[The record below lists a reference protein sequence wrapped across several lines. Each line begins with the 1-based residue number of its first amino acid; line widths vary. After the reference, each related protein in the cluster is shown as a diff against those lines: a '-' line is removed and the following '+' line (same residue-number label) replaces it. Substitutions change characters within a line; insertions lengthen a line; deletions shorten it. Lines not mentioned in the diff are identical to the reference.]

1 MLSVT
6 IKVLIMSRRIACFIY
21 ATFISNGCPNA
32 DVFNAEVLASFCF
45 SVYKQQNGPLYLTL
59 IYRCLEIVINYGNLH
74 PVSLGQEH
82 FAQSYTVTEK
92 FYLNIHGVIRLGSN
106 SNHATYLCRCQEI
119 SFASIH
125 RRVSTAVS
133 FGNHGVR
140 FMMLYCRNL
149 FSLWFTVL
157 TTACNS
163 VIVTNYS

>member
-45 SVYKQQNGPLYLTL
+45 STYKQQNGPLYLTL
-59 IYRCLEIVINYGNLH
+59 VYRCLEIVINYGNLH

-92 FYLNIHGVIRLGSN
+92 FYVNIHGVIRLGCN
-106 SNHATYLCRCQEI
+106 SNHATYLCRCHLQIWYHLRYIICFYPQKSFYSGFIWKPWCEI
-119 SFASIH
+119 
-125 RRVSTAVS
+125 
-133 FGNHGVR
+133 
-140 FMMLYCRNL
+140 YD
-149 FSLWFTVL
+149 
-157 TTACNS
+157 
-163 VIVTNYS
+163 VILQKPV